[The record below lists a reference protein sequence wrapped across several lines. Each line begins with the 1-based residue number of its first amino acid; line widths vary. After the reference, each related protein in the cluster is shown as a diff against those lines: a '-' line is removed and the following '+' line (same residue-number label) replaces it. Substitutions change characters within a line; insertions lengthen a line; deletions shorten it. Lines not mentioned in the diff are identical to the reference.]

1 MEEWR
6 FLVVQ
11 IAGIGDLILATPALD
26 ALRERFPKCTLD
38 VVTSPPAV
46 SILQGHKSVDSV
58 CSFDINRF
66 RNFPTSLTLRNLIQL
81 VQEIKPFRAKNYN
94 ALISLNKIA
103 SKRGS
108 LTLGLFFLGLN
119 IPLWIGRNTD
129 GLAPYF
135 DRDYKYNSLDPVAEA
150 IHRLRTVALLGAD
163 PSPRP
168 ASLHITQEELGEAKR
183 MLEAD
188 KIWIGIHPGSNRPAR
203 CLPVEKFAELAAR
216 LVKRGFG
223 VVIFGGAA
231 ETGLAQVIIK
241 KAGDTVLNLVGK
253 TSLRMSAAL
262 MTCLKVF
269 ICNNSGPMHLAAA
282 MGTPLVAIFD
292 PIHRIRFAPWAPDGM
307 AQIIFKDMP
316 CQASDE
322 GPCPQNPC
330 CLQFIEV
337 DEIEQAVMEML
348 AR

>member
-119 IPLWIGRNTD
+119 IPACSQISIFVLSDLPSSTTFLPKD
-129 GLAPYF
+129 
-135 DRDYKYNSLDPVAEA
+135 SA
-150 IHRLRTVALLGAD
+150 ISTIFISRVID
-163 PSPRP
+163 
-168 ASLHITQEELGEAKR
+168 EAKAAIII
-183 MLEAD
+183 LP
-188 KIWIGIHPGSNRPAR
+188 IP
-203 CLPVEKFAELAAR
+203 CLITFSKP
-216 LVKRGFG
+216 
-223 VVIFGGAA
+223 
-231 ETGLAQVIIK
+231 
-241 KAGDTVLNLVGK
+241 
-253 TSLRMSAAL
+253 S
-262 MTCLKVF
+262 
-269 ICNNSGPMHLAAA
+269 
-282 MGTPLVAIFD
+282 
-292 PIHRIRFAPWAPDGM
+292 
-307 AQIIFKDMP
+307 
-316 CQASDE
+316 
-322 GPCPQNPC
+322 
-330 CLQFIEV
+330 
-337 DEIEQAVMEML
+337 
-348 AR
+348 